1 MMRLG
6 ILVAAAI
13 ASLAC
18 GGWLIGAGSNAV
30 PPTTAVHGVILQRAV
45 LAGVK
50 L

>member
-1 MMRLG
+1 ML
-6 ILVAAAI
+6 IAI
-13 ASLAC
+13 SLASLAC

-30 PPTTAVHGVILQRAV
+30 PPTTAVHGIILQRIV